1 MSGGKVTVGGT
12 NYTVKGGRTLVGG
25 TGYSIKKGR
34 TTVNATNYSINFK
47 DMTLQGLLKNASV
60 KRITGVDSKSAEY
73 ISIFGSVGAGTYYV
87 FGFQGTAMFI
97 SKVVLTSSSHTETN
111 IKRVGSCY
119 IYWETNTS
127 GYLSVSQTRGGEIRG
142 TAAVIQFPDYT
153 VAEADTILATASPS
167 VAAGRSYAS
176 TGNVSVAGS
185 TLSGKIAIM
194 ATDDCIAFN
203 KFTSA
208 SAFTNLAYSGGYGN
222 LTYVNSGTVYL
233 GYNGAS
239 IKVRCGSIVTL

>member
-25 TGYSIKKGR
+25 TGYSIKKGKN
-34 TTVNATNYSINFK
+34 TVNATNYSITFK
-47 DMTLQGLLKNASV
+47 DMTLQGLLKNASI
-60 KRITGVDSKSAEY
+60 KRMAGVDSRTAEE
-73 ISIFGSVGAGTYYV
+73 ISVFGSIGAGTYYV
-87 FGFQGTAMFI
+87 FGFMGTSMFI
-97 SKVVLTSSSHTETN
+97 SKVVLTSTSHTETN
-111 IKRVGSCY
+111 IKRVDACY
-119 IYWETNTS
+119 IYWQSNTS
-127 GYLSVSQTRGGEIRG
+127 GYLSSSQTRGGATRG
-142 TAAVIQFPDYT
+142 TVAVVQFPDYT
-153 VAEADTILATASPS
+153 VAEADSILATASPS
-167 VAAGRSYAS
+167 VVAGRSYSS
-176 TGNVSVAGS
+176 TANLSVAGS

-194 ATDDCIAFN
+194 ATNDCIAFN

-222 LTYVNSGTVYL
+222 LTYVNGSTVYL